1 MYLLIH
7 VYMYFY
13 VYVHNDSCKQIY
25 MYIVVCIFTCLRK
38 SIETRHSRTYFI
50 RWLYILE
57 QNNSVHSELRI
68 MTTVSLLDK

>member
-1 MYLLIH
+1 MLIH
-7 VYMYFY
+7 VYMYLY
-13 VYVHNDSCKQIY
+13 VYVNNDSYKQIY
-25 MYIVVCIFTCLRK
+25 ICIAVYVFTCMRK

-68 MTTVSLLDK
+68 TTTVSLLDK